1 MFGEVICELLQMP
14 AGGSSVGGPN
24 IKFLQTV
31 LTANTKPLQTVAAA
45 NQYLDCHQQ
54 PMHV

>member
-45 NQYLDCHQQ
+45 NQYLDYRQ
-54 PMHV
+54 